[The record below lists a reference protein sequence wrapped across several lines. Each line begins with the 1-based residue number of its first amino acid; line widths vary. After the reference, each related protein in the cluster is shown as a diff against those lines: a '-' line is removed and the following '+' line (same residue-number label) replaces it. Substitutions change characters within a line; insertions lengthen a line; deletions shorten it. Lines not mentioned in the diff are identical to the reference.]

1 MLKIMIADDNPFYL
15 QEICELVDWEEFDM
29 QVIGSYTSGTSLYN
43 AAKKSVPDVILTDIY
58 MPGMDGLEL
67 AVALKALSEDIKIV
81 LISSYSEFEYAQKA
95 LQMKLNGYLI
105 KPVKKE
111 ALISLMKT
119 MQEDILR
126 ERMRQFQRES
136 NLKEIYNLREVALEG
151 YLRELLYHSVSENV
165 IQKQLEKLQ
174 FSLPISGKI
183 KVACIRRKKNGGDTS
198 NIDVEIEK
206 IRFLFK
212 HNSTDMCCFK
222 LLDFNQEQFVMLI
235 IYSDGGCIM
244 EEVLAQLSLDIE
256 LQIGFENT
264 ISMSE
269 SSELFSELPV
279 LYRQI
284 ELMGVGKNVMQYIVE
299 EYEGVYEVEKQS
311 KYDEISEDNN
321 YIEKMVEFIKE
332 HYMESITANEVAEAV
347 YLSFG
352 YANER
357 FMRVYECSIFDF
369 ITQCRIEEAK
379 RLLVETRTKIDVIAE
394 MVGHKGKTS
403 FYLSFKKNVG
413 ITPGEYREKYRK
425 KRI

>member
-1 MLKIMIADDNPFYL
+1 MIADDNPFYL

-43 AAKKSVPDVILTDIY
+43 AAKKNIPDVILTDIY

-67 AVALKALSEDIKIV
+67 AAALKALSENIKIV

-119 MQEDILR
+119 IQEDILG
-126 ERMRQFQRES
+126 EKMRQFQREFD
-136 NLKEIYNLREVALEG
+136 LKEIYNLREAALEG

-174 FSLPISGKI
+174 FSLPTSGKI
-183 KVACIRRKKNGGDTS
+183 KVTCIRRKKNGGETS

-206 IRFLFK
+206 IRFLLK
-212 HNSTDMCCFK
+212 NNSTDMCRFIF
-222 LLDFNQEQFVMLI
+222 LDSNQVQFVMLI
-235 IYSDGGCIM
+235 AYSERECLI
-244 EEVLAQLSLDIE
+244 EEILAQLSLDIE

-269 SSELFSELPV
+269 SSELFSELPT

-284 ELMGVGKNVMQYIVE
+284 EMMGACKNVMQYIVE
-299 EYEGVYEVEKQS
+299 EYEDAYEANEQS
-311 KYDEISEDNN
+311 KFNEISEDNN
-321 YIEKMVEFIKE
+321 YIEKMVKFINE

-357 FMRVYECSIFDF
+357 FMRVYECTIFDF

-379 RLLVETRTKIDVIAE
+379 RLLSKTKTKIDVIAE
-394 MVGHKGKTS
+394 LVGHKGKTS

-413 ITPGEYREKYRK
+413 MTPGEYREKYREK
-425 KRI
+425 S